1 MKPIEIILTILVWLA
16 VIAVFL
22 HFRRK
27 AGLEFLK
34 NSRSG
39 NHPES
44 PELNRQGKMVI
55 NKTTL

>member
-1 MKPIEIILTILVWLA
+1 MKPVEIILTILVWLA

-27 AGLEFLK
+27 AGLELLE

-39 NHPES
+39 NHQEEPKVME
-44 PELNRQGKMVI
+44 
-55 NKTTL
+55 